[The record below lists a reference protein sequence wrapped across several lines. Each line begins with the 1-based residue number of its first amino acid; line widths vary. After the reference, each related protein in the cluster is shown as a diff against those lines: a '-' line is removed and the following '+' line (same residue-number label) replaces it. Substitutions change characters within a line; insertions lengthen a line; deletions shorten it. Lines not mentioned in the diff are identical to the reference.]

1 MYIDTHHSLSQLASS
16 LLPLPPTSQSYLL
29 SLYTLTLER
38 DALLSQAELHADYR
52 LQSCERQFEL
62 EKEQLDTEYQ
72 KARNGVKA
80 TLLDR
85 IEERRRRC
93 RDERDALDVVG
104 QSLPSLPARGSL
116 GCGRPLPSAQ
126 AGQLLSQPRL
136 IALDADPSPLPPP
149 TAPDS
154 HLFPAIPAGP
164 LLQLPATLA
173 NAVGTP
179 PASSFSAASA
189 STSTSAGNGSGA
201 GAGQL
206 QPPPS
211 TNGGVNR
218 SLRQSR
224 HGRGPSYRS
233 STPGGGSGSG
243 IATPGGA
250 TEAGDG
256 ADAGGPLSTL
266 SEAFAPP
273 SALSLSILNHP
284 SLSKNSLAANLFSFA
299 SAASASGKKARH
311 HHGHPSSSSSSAAN
325 GGPGG
330 GAEGPTLPGQG
341 IFDRPPA
348 DSSKDDRM
356 FVYTPGKS
364 LADLGKVVKSSELE
378 IDWDLD
384 QIRRTWKGGVLM
396 GNVRGRRGAA
406 VRAEA
411 LTAAGAGR

>member
-38 DALLSQAELHADYR
+38 DALLSQAEMHADYR
-52 LQSCERQFEL
+52 QQSCERQHEL
-62 EKEQLDTEYQ
+62 EKEQLETEYV

-85 IEERRRRC
+85 IEERRKRC
-93 RDERDALDVVG
+93 REERDALDVVG
-104 QSLPSLPARGSL
+104 EFCRLRA
-116 GCGRPLPSAQ
+116 
-126 AGQLLSQPRL
+126 LSG
-136 IALDADPSPLPPP
+136 LPPGMRAPFGRGVRRAPVGAP
-149 TAPDS
+149 TTVVTTGADTTALLISSDS
-154 HLFPAIPAGP
+154 HAFPAIPAGP
-164 LLQLPATLA
+164 LLQLPSTLA

-179 PASSFSAASA
+179 SL
-189 STSTSAGNGSGA
+189 SGA
-201 GAGQL
+201 
-206 QPPPS
+206 
-211 TNGGVNR
+211 NGTASR

-224 HGRGPSYRS
+224 HTRGPSYRS
-233 STPGGGSGSG
+233 STPGGLPSVGGPSGSNG
-243 IATPGGA
+243 IAGPSSGGA
-250 TEAGDG
+250 GTSNGEQGDG
-256 ADAGGPLSTL
+256 VRGPLSIL
-266 SEAFAPP
+266 SDEIFAP
-273 SALSLSILNHP
+273 SAALSLSILNHP

-299 SAASASGKKARH
+299 SSASGPSSKKARH
-311 HHGHPSSSSSSAAN
+311 HASN
-325 GGPGG
+325 PGG
-330 GAEGPTLPGQG
+330 GGETGPTLPGQG
-341 IFDRPPA
+341 IFDRPAP

-364 LADLGKVVKSSELE
+364 LADLGKVVKGSELE